1 MMSPTEEDFE
11 LELRSLSGVM
21 NVEIR
26 HRENG
31 DVDAVTLITHGQDPS
46 ALRVMATQIVNLY
59 YTDASVIVEDA
70 SRAMAP
76 REAHAERVALVRAE
90 FHTETGNCEVELSFQ
105 GKSGYGRAGS
115 GQLFGGAEATLAA
128 LLSPNGHQRGHRAW
142 LAGHRDDATVLRWH
156 RYVRHRAGG
165 ERRHLCGDGYPGCSQ
180 SLSLQGERGR
190 VGLSLGGKS
199 RPELRLGSSNFIEWP
214 AWEPAAFVRVETD
227 LALRGSEDDPNSCR

>member
-70 SRAMAP
+70 SSALAP
-76 REAHAERVALVRAE
+76 RAASPMRVALVRAE
-90 FHTETGNCEVELSFQ
+90 FFAETGQCEVELSFQ
-105 GKSGYGRAGS
+105 GRTGLGRAGS
-115 GQLFGGAEATLAA
+115 GPLFGAAEATLSALRDLGYNLPYYLLTVVNVATVRGWPVIATLRPFADGADMFGIAQAENEVISAA
-128 LLSPNGHQRGHRAW
+128 MATLDSLNRYLS
-142 LAGHRDDATVLRWH
+142 RDD
-156 RYVRHRAGG
+156 
-165 ERRHLCGDGYPGCSQ
+165 
-180 SLSLQGERGR
+180 
-190 VGLSLGGKS
+190 
-199 RPELRLGSSNFIEWP
+199 
-214 AWEPAAFVRVETD
+214 
-227 LALRGSEDDPNSCR
+227 SE

>member
-76 REAHAERVALVRAE
+76 RVAEASRVALVRAE
-90 FHTETGNCEVELSFQ
+90 FHAGSGQCEVELSFQ
-105 GKSGYGRAGS
+105 GKTGTGRAGS

-128 LLSPNGHQRGHRAW
+128 L
-142 LAGHRDDATVLRWH
+142 RDIGFSLPFYLLTVVSVATVRGWPVIVTMRPFAEGADMFGIAQAESDVTSAAMATLDSLNRFLSKES
-156 RYVRHRAGG
+156 G
-165 ERRHLCGDGYPGCSQ
+165 E
-180 SLSLQGERGR
+180 
-190 VGLSLGGKS
+190 
-199 RPELRLGSSNFIEWP
+199 
-214 AWEPAAFVRVETD
+214 
-227 LALRGSEDDPNSCR
+227 